1 VNGCRVRENVWLKK
15 KTSTLVISVLLASV
29 LFCIGF
35 VSVLAQQTSIQTVS
49 PTSGLVGS
57 IVSVKGTISTPNG
70 SYLITFS
77 DQVVVTSTAV
87 NNTVD
92 QTFTVP
98 NLQAG
103 TYNITLQDTD
113 SNQTAVQPFMITVV
127 PTGFSAI
134 PWSTLTIM
142 GISIAIAFL
151 NAGINRGL
159 VSHFIGWEQYKSMQ
173 KETTEWRSQQMAAM
187 RANDKKQLEKLKKKE
202 SQIMNMQK
210 QMAKPQMILFGVSF
224 IYIVVWI
231 FFLTPTYGPRT
242 VAFLPGFNNVLG
254 MFGEN
259 GAMGV
264 FYWYP
269 ICSFLFG
276 TLASKILG
284 IIPVD

>member
-1 VNGCRVRENVWLKK
+1 M
-15 KTSTLVISVLLASV
+15 ISVLLASV
-29 LFCIGF
+29 LFCIAF
-35 VSVLAQQTSIQTVS
+35 VSVLAQETTSPTSIQTVS

-57 IVSVKGTISTPNG
+57 IVSVKGTIPTRNG
-70 SYLITFS
+70 SYLISFS
-77 DQVVVTSTAV
+77 DQVVVSSTAV

-103 TYNITLQDTD
+103 TYNITLQDTN
-113 SNQTAVQPFMITVV
+113 SNQTAVQPFTITVV

-231 FFLTPTYGPRT
+231 FFLTPTYGSRT
-242 VAFLPGFNNVLG
+242 VAYFPGFDNTLV
-254 MFGEN
+254 FGAK

-276 TLASKILG
+276 TLSSKILG